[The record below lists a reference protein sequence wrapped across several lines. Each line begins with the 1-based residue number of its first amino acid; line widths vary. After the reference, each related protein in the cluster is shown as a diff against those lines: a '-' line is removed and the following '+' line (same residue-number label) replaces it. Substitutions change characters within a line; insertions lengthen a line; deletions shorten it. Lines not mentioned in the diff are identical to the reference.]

1 MKVQLNSPQGDT
13 ILMDNSF
20 EISDPSDWLQ
30 TPLSKLGPVE
40 QALRCQV
47 CKDFFDTPMITS
59 CSHTFCSLCIRRC
72 LTTDG
77 RCPACRT
84 QDQAIKLRANFA
96 VQELVDA
103 FKCARSVTLQFGQNF
118 KAAEKNSGQTKKR
131 KVDDMYM
138 EVCDEEDTEHLDGG
152 SRQRKTRFRDRR
164 RSTSHGVDGDDNS
177 QPGQSAQNIT
187 FQTIDTEFMPR
198 RWLDGVSH
206 LWGEDE
212 GGSSLPSLGCTHQ
225 LSLYNITSEV
235 NTPISL
241 RDKQS
246 DKVQAITF
254 SSRRTRSFSSNLERD
269 GASSST
275 ELLLAQGY
283 CIAEKTF

>member
-1 MKVQLNSPQGDT
+1 MKIQLNPHYGDF
-13 ILMDNSF
+13 ILMDSSF
-20 EISDPSDWLQ
+20 DIPDPSDWLQ
-30 TPLSKLGPVE
+30 TPLSRLGPVE

-84 QDQAIKLRANFA
+84 QDQAIKLRANFT
-96 VQELVDA
+96 VQELVDT
-103 FKCARSVTLQFGQNF
+103 FKCARSVTLQYGQNI
-118 KAAEKNSGQTKKR
+118 KAAEKTNGQTKKR
-131 KVDDMYM
+131 KVDDTDM
-138 EVCDEEDTEHLDGG
+138 EECDEEDKEHLDDG
-152 SRQRKTRFRDRR
+152 SGRRKNRFRDRG
-164 RSTSHGVDGDDNS
+164 RSMSHGVDGDDNS
-177 QPGQSAQNIT
+177 QPGQSAQNKA
-187 FQTIDTEFMPR
+187 FQTINTESMPR

-225 LSLYNITSEV
+225 LSHNITSEV

-246 DKVQAITF
+246 DNVQAITF
-254 SSRRTRSFSSNLERD
+254 SSRRTRSFSSKLEHN

-283 CIAEKTF
+283 CIA